1 MIQKSIYF
9 LFILFVTNAFA
20 QETARTK
27 LSGKINANLNDL
39 EGIYVVNL
47 KTEKSVITDK
57 GGYFS
62 IDASSGDVLLFSSI
76 QLKGV
81 QMELLPEHFK
91 QELVFVK
98 MEIMINQLPEVMIR
112 RYDNINAVA
121 LGIVPA
127 GIKQYSPAE
136 RKYARATSGRLNP
149 MGLDPLLNMLSGR
162 SAMLKKELEV
172 EKKEIYLQQLDN
184 MFERN
189 HFIEDLKIPKE
200 YVKGF
205 QYYIVEN
212 ERFTTILNSK
222 NKITTDFLM
231 GELAIK
237 YNNII
242 ACENE

>member
-1 MIQKSIYF
+1 MIQKSIYL
-9 LFILFVTNAFA
+9 LFILFVINAFA
-20 QETARTK
+20 QEITRTK

-112 RYDNINAVA
+112 RYDNINAIA

-127 GIKQYSPAE
+127 GIKKYSPAE
-136 RKYARATSGRLNP
+136 RKYATATSGRLNP
-149 MGLDPLLNMLSGR
+149 MGLDPLLNLISGR

-184 MFERN
+184 MFEKN
-189 HFIEDLKIPKE
+189 HFIEDLKIPLD

-212 ERFTTILNSK
+212 EKFTMILNTK
-222 NKITTDFLM
+222 NKTITDFLM

-237 YNNII
+237 YNDII

>member
-1 MIQKSIYF
+1 MIQKSICL
-9 LFILFVTNAFA
+9 LFILFFTNAFA
-20 QETARTK
+20 QEITRTN
-27 LSGKINANLNDL
+27 LNGKINANLNDL
-39 EGIYVVNL
+39 EGIYIVNL
-47 KTEKSVITDK
+47 KTEKSVITEK
-57 GGYFS
+57 GGFFS
-62 IDASSGDVLLFSSI
+62 IDASTGDILLFSSI

-127 GIKQYSPAE
+127 GIKKYSPAE
-136 RKYARATSGRLNP
+136 RKYATATSGRLNP
-149 MGLDPLLNMLSGR
+149 MGLDPLLNLISGR

-184 MFERN
+184 MFEKN
-189 HFIEDLKIPKE
+189 HFIEDLKIPLD

-212 ERFTTILNSK
+212 EKFTTILNTK
-222 NKITTDFLM
+222 NKTITDFLM

-237 YNNII
+237 YNDII

>member
-1 MIQKSIYF
+1 MIQKSIY
-9 LFILFVTNAFA
+9 LLLILVITNAFS
-20 QETARTK
+20 QEIARTK

-62 IDASSGDVLLFSSI
+62 IDATSGDVLLFSSI
-76 QLKGV
+76 QLKGLRI
-81 QMELLPEHFK
+81 ELFAEHFK
-91 QELVFVK
+91 QELLFVK
-98 MEIMINQLPEVMIR
+98 MEIMVNQLPEVMIR

-127 GIKQYSPAE
+127 RIKQYSPAE
-136 RKYARATSGRLNP
+136 RKYATATSGRLNP
-149 MGLDPLLNMLSGR
+149 MGLDPLLNLLSGR

-184 MFERN
+184 MFEKN
-189 HFIEDLKIPKE
+189 HFMEDLKIPKE

-222 NKITTDFLM
+222 NKIITDFLM

-237 YNNII
+237 YNDII

>member
-1 MIQKSIYF
+1 MIQKSIYL

-20 QETARTK
+20 QEITRTK

-91 QELVFVK
+91 PELVFVK

>member
-1 MIQKSIYF
+1 MIQKSIYV
-9 LFILFVTNAFA
+9 LFILIVTNVFA
-20 QETARTK
+20 QETTRTK
-27 LSGKINANLNDL
+27 LNGKINANLNDL

-47 KTEKSVITDK
+47 KTEKSVITEK
-57 GGYFS
+57 GGFFS
-62 IDASSGDVLLFSSI
+62 IDASTGDVLLFSSI

-81 QMELLPEHFK
+81 QMELLPEHFIK
-91 QELVFVK
+91 ELLFVK
-98 MEIMINQLPEVMIR
+98 MEIMINQLPEILIR
-112 RYDNINAVA
+112 KYDNINAVA
-121 LGIVPA
+121 LGIVKA
-127 GIKQYSPAE
+127 GIKKYSPAE
-136 RKYARATSGRLNP
+136 RKYATATSGRLNP
-149 MGLDPLLNMLSGR
+149 MGLDPLMNLFSGR

-184 MFERN
+184 MFEKN

-212 ERFTTILNSK
+212 ERFMTILNSN

-237 YNNII
+237 YNDII

>member
-1 MIQKSIYF
+1 MIQKSIYL
-9 LFILFVTNAFA
+9 LFILVVTNAFG
-20 QETARTK
+20 QGITRTK

-39 EGIYVVNL
+39 EGIYVMNL
-47 KTEKSVITDK
+47 KTEKSVITDR

-62 IDASSGDVLLFSSI
+62 IDASTGDILLFSSI

-91 QELVFVK
+91 PELVFVK

-127 GIKQYSPAE
+127 GIKHYSPAE
-136 RKYARATSGRLNP
+136 RKYATATSGRLNP
-149 MGLDPLLNMLSGR
+149 LGLDPLLNLISGR

-184 MFERN
+184 MFEKN
-189 HFIEDLKIPKE
+189 HFIEDLKIPLE

-212 ERFTTILNSK
+212 EKFTTILNTK
-222 NKITTDFLM
+222 NKTITDFLM

-237 YNNII
+237 YNDII

>member
-1 MIQKSIYF
+1 MIQKSIYL
-9 LFILFVTNAFA
+9 LFILFVINAFA
-20 QETARTK
+20 QEITRTK

-127 GIKQYSPAE
+127 GIKKYSPAE
-136 RKYARATSGRLNP
+136 RKYATATSGRLNP
-149 MGLDPLLNMLSGR
+149 MGLDPLLNLISGR

-184 MFERN
+184 MFEKN
-189 HFIEDLKIPKE
+189 HFIEDLKIPLD

-212 ERFTTILNSK
+212 EKFTTILNTK
-222 NKITTDFLM
+222 NKTITDFLM

-237 YNNII
+237 YNDII

>member
-1 MIQKSIYF
+1 MIQKSIYV
-9 LFILFVTNAFA
+9 LFILIVTNVFA
-20 QETARTK
+20 QETTRTK
-27 LSGKINANLNDL
+27 LNGKINANLNDL

-47 KTEKSVITDK
+47 KTEKSVITEK
-57 GGYFS
+57 GGFFS
-62 IDASSGDVLLFSSI
+62 IDASTGDVLLFSSI

-81 QMELLPEHFK
+81 QMELLPEHFIK
-91 QELVFVK
+91 ELLFVK
-98 MEIMINQLPEVMIR
+98 MEIMINQLPEILIR
-112 RYDNINAVA
+112 KYDNINAVA
-121 LGIVPA
+121 LGIVKA

-136 RKYARATSGRLNP
+136 RKYATATSGRLNP
-149 MGLDPLLNMLSGR
+149 MGLDPLMNLFSGR

-184 MFERN
+184 MFEGN

-212 ERFTTILNSK
+212 ERFTTILNSN

-237 YNNII
+237 YNDII

>member
-1 MIQKSIYF
+1 MIQKSIYV
-9 LFILFVTNAFA
+9 LFILIVTNVFA
-20 QETARTK
+20 QKTTRTK
-27 LSGKINANLNDL
+27 LNGKINANLNDL

-47 KTEKSVITDK
+47 KTEKSVITEK
-57 GGYFS
+57 GGFFS
-62 IDASSGDVLLFSSI
+62 IDASTGDVLLFSSI

-81 QMELLPEHFK
+81 QMELLPEHFIK
-91 QELVFVK
+91 ELLFVK
-98 MEIMINQLPEVMIR
+98 MEIMINQLPEILIR
-112 RYDNINAVA
+112 KYDNINAVA

-127 GIKQYSPAE
+127 GIKKYSPAE
-136 RKYARATSGRLNP
+136 RKYATATSGRLNP
-149 MGLDPLLNMLSGR
+149 MGLDPLMNLFSGR

-212 ERFTTILNSK
+212 ERFTTILNSN

-237 YNNII
+237 YNDII

>member
-1 MIQKSIYF
+1 MIQKSIYL
-9 LFILFVTNAFA
+9 LFILFVTNAFG
-20 QETARTK
+20 QGITRTK

-98 MEIMINQLPEVMIR
+98 MEIMINQLPEVMIQ

-121 LGIVPA
+121 LGIVPV
-127 GIKQYSPAE
+127 GIKKYSPAE
-136 RKYARATSGRLNP
+136 RKYATATSVRLNP
-149 MGLDPLLNMLSGR
+149 MGLDPLLNLISGR

-184 MFERN
+184 MFEKN
-189 HFIEDLKIPKE
+189 HFIEDLKIPLD

-212 ERFTTILNSK
+212 EKFTTILNTK
-222 NKITTDFLM
+222 NKTITDFLM

-237 YNNII
+237 YNDII

>member
-1 MIQKSIYF
+1 MIQKSICF

-20 QETARTK
+20 QETVRTK

-47 KTEKSVITDK
+47 KTEKSVVTDK
-57 GGYFS
+57 RGFFS
-62 IDASSGDVLLFSSI
+62 IDAKLGDVLLFSSL
-76 QLKGV
+76 QLKGI

-98 MEIMINQLPEVMIR
+98 MEIMINQLPEVMIQ

-121 LGIVPA
+121 LGIVSA

-136 RKYARATSGRLNP
+136 RKYATATSGRLNP
-149 MGLDPLLNMLSGR
+149 MGLDPLLNLLSGR
-162 SAMLKKELEV
+162 SALLKKELEV

-184 MFERN
+184 MFEKN
-189 HFIEDLKIPKE
+189 HFFEDLKIPKE

-237 YNNII
+237 YNDII